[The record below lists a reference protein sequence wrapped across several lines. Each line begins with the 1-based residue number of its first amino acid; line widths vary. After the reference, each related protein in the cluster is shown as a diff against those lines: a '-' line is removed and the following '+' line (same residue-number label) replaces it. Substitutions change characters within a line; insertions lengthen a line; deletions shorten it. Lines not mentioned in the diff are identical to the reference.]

1 MTKNFYASLY
11 GLLVAICMCFCP
23 ADLMAVT
30 EVHVEKAG
38 TLSSLLTSTDKQLKL
53 SGSINGTDIKFIREL
68 ISAGTVIS
76 LDLDAVRIVAGGEAY
91 TGSFTTEDNAIGE
104 EMFYGLSKLQT
115 IVLPSTI
122 TSIKKNAFAKTGI
135 KKVDIPNS
143 VYSLGEDAFAYCN
156 SLASVVVG
164 KRVKSISKGAFYG
177 SGSLKKAYVKPITP
191 PSVSSYLFSSKPT
204 VYVYKE
210 ALADYKASGWKE
222 YYGTI
227 YGTLA
232 NTY

>member
-1 MTKNFYASLY
+1 M
-11 GLLVAICMCFCP
+11 
-23 ADLMAVT
+23 
-30 EVHVEKAG
+30 
-38 TLSSLLTSTDKQLKL
+38 
-53 SGSINGTDIKFIREL
+53 
-68 ISAGTVIS
+68 IS

-143 VYSLGEDAFAYCN
+143 VYSIEEDAFAYCN

-222 YYGTI
+222 YYGII

-232 NTY
+232 SYYPQEQDAMKISEAEPKKYGGN